1 MSSDVVVQPCVV
13 DDETIEHVIEPESVE
28 ELIDVLA
35 GPLRVERHFLIS
47 GGGTRLTY
55 GNVGGPFDAVLST
68 RRLNRIL
75 QYEPDD
81 MTIAVEPGCTIAQIQ
96 EALRPANQSLA
107 LDVAHPGRATIG
119 GSFATGTS
127 GPRRIANGSL
137 KDWVIGIEAVGPA
150 GVVAK
155 AGGMVVKNVT
165 GYDMMHV
172 HYGALGAFGVITRL
186 NLKVFPAPST
196 SRALQFRY
204 SSVDAAFAAGT
215 TILAS
220 QLQPSSVLVSSEPD
234 AEIWQLDIR
243 CDAPATAIDGL
254 VARVTELVHGA
265 AKAVGVSTSDDGAS
279 ATLAFTDITDL
290 SSSFSVVRLA
300 VTASRQRDLLVSLDE
315 GRHAQVCADLGS
327 GLIYLRADWP
337 TFEEMFGRSH
347 PGDATLLA
355 APPAIKRQRD
365 VFGALPSPA
374 AEVVRRMKDAFDPD
388 RRFNRG
394 RFVLG
399 L

>member
-1 MSSDVVVQPCVV
+1 MSSEVVVEPYIV
-13 DDETIEHVIEPESVE
+13 DDETIEHVIEPESVA

-35 GPLRVERHFLIS
+35 GPLRAERHFLIS
-47 GGGTRLTY
+47 GGGTRLAY

-68 RRLNRIL
+68 RRLDRIL

-81 MTIAVEPGCTIAQIQ
+81 MTIAVEPGCTISQIQ
-96 EALRPANQSLA
+96 EAVRSANQSFA
-107 LDVAHPGRATIG
+107 LDVAHPARATIG
-119 GSFATGTS
+119 GSFATGMS

-137 KDWVIGIEAVGPA
+137 KDWVIGIAVVGPG

-196 SRALQFRY
+196 SRALRVRY
-204 SSVDAAFAAGT
+204 SSVDEAFAAAT

-220 QLQPSSVLVSSEPD
+220 QLQPSSILVSSE
-234 AEIWQLDIR
+234 AGSEFWQLDIR
-243 CDAPATAIDGL
+243 CDAPANAIDGL
-254 VARVTELVHGA
+254 VGRVTQLVRGA
-265 AKAVGVSTSDDGAS
+265 AQTVEESTSGGGAS
-279 ATLAFTDITDL
+279 ATMAFTDITDL
-290 SSSFSVVRLA
+290 SSPSSVVRLA
-300 VTASRQRDLLVSLDE
+300 VTASRQRDLLVRLNE
-315 GRHAQVCADLGS
+315 RRNVKVCSDPGS
-327 GLIYLRADWP
+327 GMIYVQSEWSRIEGMLDPRVL
-337 TFEEMFGRSH
+337 
-347 PGDATLLA
+347 GDATLLA
-355 APPAIKRQRD
+355 APTAIKRQRD

-374 AEVVRRMKDAFDPD
+374 ADVVRRMKEAFDPD